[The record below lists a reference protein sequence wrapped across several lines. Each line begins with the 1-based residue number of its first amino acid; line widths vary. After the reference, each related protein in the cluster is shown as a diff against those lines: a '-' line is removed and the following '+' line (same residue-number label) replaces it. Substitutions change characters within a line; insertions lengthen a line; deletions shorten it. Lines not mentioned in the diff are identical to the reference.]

1 MKDGANGMD
10 RRGFLGGAAASGI
23 MFVSSRTAFGYEANS
38 AVRLG
43 LLGCGNRGTAV
54 ATSFA
59 KNTPARVVALAD
71 LFPDQLAAGKAH
83 FDEVNR
89 SLGVPEID
97 PSLMFR
103 GYRAYE
109 ELAASPAVDAIQIS
123 TPPWFH
129 VQHLDAVVK
138 AGKHAY
144 CEKPLGVDVAQA
156 QQALEIG
163 KRAEGK
169 VSLDVGFQV
178 RSAPPIAE
186 VVRRIH
192 AGDIGRVVAITA
204 HYFAPNAVSHSGT
217 GWSADEFRL
226 RNWLWDRALS
236 GDILVE
242 QNIHVI
248 DLCNWILQSHPL
260 KATATGGRDV
270 LTHPGDCWDNYQVI
284 YTYPNDAHVSFSS
297 TQWGDTGWF
306 HVTEQIFGEKG
317 IAEAPYSGPVRILGE
332 KAWAWSDDG
341 ASSSGASAA
350 QFAANGAFTDNLQ
363 FSDRDKDRAFI
374 ESITSGKF
382 HNQAE
387 DGVQSAMSA
396 MLGRMAGLT
405 GRTVTWEELLKDGER
420 YTMNIDMTQFS

>member
-1 MKDGANGMD
+1 MD
-10 RRGFLGGAAASGI
+10 RRHFIGGTAASGV
-23 MFVSSRTAFGYEANS
+23 MLLKARTAFGYEANS

-43 LLGCGNRGTAV
+43 LLGCGSRGTSV

-71 LFPDQLAAGKAH
+71 LFPDQLAAAKSH
-83 FDEVNR
+83 FDDVNAT
-89 SLGVPEID
+89 LGVPGID
-97 PSLMFR
+97 PNLMFR
-103 GYRAYE
+103 GHRAFE
-109 ELAASPAVDAIQIS
+109 ELAASPAIDAVQIS

-129 VQHLDAVVK
+129 VPHLDAVIA

-144 CEKPLGVDVAQA
+144 CEKPMGVDVAQA
-156 QQALEIG
+156 KQALEIG

-192 AGDIGRVVAITA
+192 AGDLGKLVCIEA
-204 HYFAPNAVSHSGT
+204 HYNAPNAVSHSGT

-226 RNWLWDRALS
+226 RNWLWDRVLS

-248 DLCNWILQSHPL
+248 DLCNWIIGSHPV
-260 KATATGGRDV
+260 KATATGGRNAV
-270 LTHPGDCWDNYQVI
+270 THQGDTWDNYQVI
-284 YTYPNDAHVSFSS
+284 YTYPGDVHVSFSS
-297 TQWGDTGWF
+297 TQWGSNGFFD
-306 HVTEQIFGEKG
+306 VTERVFGEKG
-317 IAEAPYSGPVRILGE
+317 IAEAPYSGPVRIIGE
-332 KAWAWSDDG
+332 NAWTWSEGGG
-341 ASSSGASAA
+341 AAAGSGAA
-350 QFAANGAFTDNLQ
+350 FAANGAFSDNLE
-363 FSDRDKDRAFI
+363 FADREKDRSFI

-387 DGVQSAMSA
+387 AGVETALST
-396 MLGRMAGLT
+396 MLGRMAGQR
-405 GRTVTWEELLKDGER
+405 GREVTWEEQLRHGER
-420 YTMNIDMTQFS
+420 YEMNIDMRQFG

>member
-1 MKDGANGMD
+1 MD
-10 RRGFLGGAAASGI
+10 RRDFVGGAAASGV
-23 MFVSSRTAFGYEANS
+23 MLLKARTAFGYEANS

-43 LLGCGNRGTAV
+43 LLGCGSRGTSV

-83 FDEVNR
+83 FDTVNGA
-89 SLGVPEID
+89 LGVPGID
-97 PSLMFR
+97 AGLMFR
-103 GYRAYE
+103 GHRAFE
-109 ELAASPAVDAIQIS
+109 ELAASSAIDAVQIS

-129 VQHLDAVVK
+129 VPHLEAVIA

-144 CEKPLGVDVAQA
+144 CEKPMGVDVAQA
-156 QQALEIG
+156 KQALEIG

-192 AGDIGRVVAITA
+192 AGDLGKLVSIEA
-204 HYFAPNAVSHSGT
+204 HYNAPNAVSHSGT

-226 RNWLWDRALS
+226 RNWLWDRVLS

-248 DLCNWILQSHPL
+248 DLCNWIIGSHPV
-260 KATATGGRDV
+260 KATATGGRNAI
-270 LTHPGDCWDNYQVI
+270 THQGDTWDNYQVI
-284 YTYPNDAHVSFSS
+284 YTYPGDVHVSFSS
-297 TQWGDTGWF
+297 TQWGANGFFD
-306 HVTEQIFGEKG
+306 VTERVFGEKG
-317 IAEAPYSGPVRILGE
+317 IAEAPYSGPVRIIGE
-332 KAWAWSDDG
+332 NAWAWSEG
-341 ASSSGASAA
+341 AAAGGSGAG
-350 QFAANGAFTDNLQ
+350 FAANGAFSDNLE
-363 FSDRDKDRAFI
+363 FADREKDRAFI

-387 DGVQSAMSA
+387 AGVETALST
-396 MLGRMAGLT
+396 MLGRMAGQR
-405 GRTVTWEELLKDGER
+405 GHEVTWEEQLRHGER
-420 YTMNIDMTQFS
+420 YEMNIDIRQFG

>member
-1 MKDGANGMD
+1 MH
-10 RRGFLGGAAASGI
+10 RRDFVGGAAASGI
-23 MFVSSRTAFGYEANS
+23 LLLKARTAFGYEANS

-43 LLGCGNRGTAV
+43 LLGCGSRGTSV

-83 FDEVNR
+83 FDAVNGA
-89 SLGVPEID
+89 LGVPGID
-97 PSLMFR
+97 AGQMFR
-103 GYRAYE
+103 GHRAFE
-109 ELAASPAVDAIQIS
+109 ELAASSAIDAVQIS

-129 VQHLDAVVK
+129 VPHLEAVIA

-144 CEKPLGVDVAQA
+144 CEKPMGVDVAQA
-156 QQALEIG
+156 KQALEIG

-192 AGDIGRVVAITA
+192 AGDLGKLVCIEA
-204 HYFAPNAVSHSGT
+204 HYNAPNAVSHSGT

-226 RNWLWDRALS
+226 RNWLWDRVLS

-248 DLCNWILQSHPL
+248 DLCNWIIGNHPI
-260 KATATGGRDV
+260 KATATGGRNAI
-270 LTHPGDCWDNYQVI
+270 THQGDTWDNYQVT
-284 YTYPNDAHVSFSS
+284 YTYSDDVHVSFSS
-297 TQWGDTGWF
+297 TQWGSNGFFD
-306 HVTEQIFGEKG
+306 VTERVFGEKG
-317 IAEAPYSGPVRILGE
+317 IAEAPYSGPVRIIGE
-332 KAWAWSDDG
+332 NAWAWSEG
-341 ASSSGASAA
+341 AAAGGSGAA
-350 QFAANGAFTDNLQ
+350 FAANGAFSDNLE
-363 FSDRDKDRAFI
+363 FADREKDRAFI

-387 DGVQSAMSA
+387 AGVETALST
-396 MLGRMAGLT
+396 MLGRMAGQR
-405 GRTVTWEELLKDGER
+405 GHEVTWEEQLRHGER
-420 YTMNIDMTQFS
+420 YTMDIDMRQFG